1 LKKKII
7 FFFVPFTLLLLILI
21 INNIQVKFKNYC
33 FILSEFN
40 SKQIDLN
47 KLNNNTRINIINEI
61 DIIGKNLNNF
71 IRIGNFKVL
80 TSSIDNKCLHDL
92 EFMNQNL
99 SHLNKVF
106 VKNLENTENYKI
118 IIESSKINL
127 IPLFYFLFFLLYLFM
142 LVFLFYFFKLLFNK
156 KYLK

>member
-1 LKKKII
+1 MKKKII

-80 TSSIDNKCLHDL
+80 TSSLDNKCLNDL

-142 LVFLFYFFKLLFNK
+142 LVFLFYFFMLLFNK

>member
-1 LKKKII
+1 MKKKII

-80 TSSIDNKCLHDL
+80 TSSIDNKCLNDL

-127 IPLFYFLFFLLYLFM
+127 IPLFYFLLFLLFLFM
-142 LVFLFYFFKLLFNK
+142 LVFFVYFFMLLFNK